1 MAGIEAKLDL
11 LLKQANVKFEPYA
24 NLPAGVAEAIQSG
37 EKIKAIKL
45 YREASGVGLKEAKD
59 FIEGV
64 QGRYFLPLAPAA
76 ALLSLNRRWA
86 RDLDRAG
93 RWLFGAAV
101 FTTAVTLVKV
111 GLRYYAG

>member
-1 MAGIEAKLDL
+1 MRLTQETFALIALAIAGLVLLAGLGARLTALQRRVAALSRIEAKLDL

-64 QGRYFLPLAPAA
+64 Q
-76 ALLSLNRRWA
+76 RRS
-86 RDLDRAG
+86 
-93 RWLFGAAV
+93 GAA
-101 FTTAVTLVKV
+101 
-111 GLRYYAG
+111 